1 MEAEQSVL
9 GSMIIE
15 KEAIFA
21 AAELLRDQDFY
32 RTAHQKIFEAI
43 IALSEKNEPV
53 DLVTLSDELE
63 RRRFLEEVGGM
74 AYLVSLAN
82 AVPTAANVRYY
93 AQIVQEK
100 SILRSLINAATN
112 IVTRCYESPDDVEEI
127 LDQAEQHI
135 FEIGS
140 QGKQQGFI
148 ALKDVLMQAF
158 DRIERLYDEKKGVT
172 GISTGFTDLDQI
184 SSGLQESDLII
195 VAARPSMGKT
205 TLALNMAQ
213 HIAVNIKKVAF
224 SAWKC
229 QGTACPA
236 PVVRA
241 GANNA
246 QKMRR
251 GTISP
256 EEYLLLPVQSAL

>member
-1 MEAEQSVL
+1 M
-9 GSMIIE
+9 
-15 KEAIFA
+15 
-21 AAELLRDQDFY
+21 
-32 RTAHQKIFEAI
+32 
-43 IALSEKNEPV
+43 
-53 DLVTLSDELE
+53 
-63 RRRFLEEVGGM
+63 
-74 AYLVSLAN
+74 
-82 AVPTAANVRYY
+82 
-93 AQIVQEK
+93 
-100 SILRSLINAATN
+100 
-112 IVTRCYESPDDVEEI
+112 TRCYESPDDVEEI

-213 HIAVNIKKVAF
+213 HIAVKDKKKVAF
-224 SAWKC
+224 FSLEMSKEQLAQRLLC
-229 QGTACPA
+229 AQAQIDAQNMRAYFRRMIGNVLPA
-236 PVVRA
+236 PSVR
-241 GANNA
+241 
-246 QKMRR
+246 
-251 GTISP
+251 
-256 EEYLLLPVQSAL
+256 